1 MGQTLVGILLNAAMH
16 GGVPRLRTG
25 QESLANYEEAAAAY
39 GLTPCFVKLSD
50 IDTQS
55 GFSSVYIKKGAQGY
69 RRQVVPTPE
78 IIHNRAI
85 YDPHSSGVER
95 LLQQGIQVYNRCN
108 RYGKDQIHALLEQN
122 RELQAALPATS
133 SGLSGLKEMMD
144 RYPDLILKPC
154 RGSVGNGVMRLTRS
168 SGGRWIWSYSPAGRG
183 RWFHRPVRPDVLPQA
198 LRARLAAVPYLVQER
213 IPLAE
218 IGGRPF
224 DLRVSVQRGWGGAWQ
239 VTGMFAKLAAP
250 GGFVSNIARGGE
262 ALKTSLAL
270 EKAFSGEEAA
280 RIRMSVLSL
289 SLAIA
294 RELEQSLPGLAD
306 LGLDIGVTKQGSLYF
321 IECNG
326 RDQRY
331 GFRKAGL
338 SGVWKDSYRQPM
350 GYARYLHE
358 AALRMNSY

>member
-1 MGQTLVGILLNAAMH
+1 
-16 GGVPRLRTG
+16 
-25 QESLANYEEAAAAY
+25 
-39 GLTPCFVKLSD
+39 
-50 IDTQS
+50 
-55 GFSSVYIKKGAQGY
+55 
-69 RRQVVPTPE
+69 
-78 IIHNRAI
+78 
-85 YDPHSSGVER
+85 
-95 LLQQGIQVYNRCN
+95 
-108 RYGKDQIHALLEQN
+108 
-122 RELQAALPATS
+122 
-133 SGLSGLKEMMD
+133 
-144 RYPDLILKPC
+144 
-154 RGSVGNGVMRLTRS
+154 
-168 SGGRWIWSYSPAGRG
+168 
-183 RWFHRPVRPDVLPQA
+183 
-198 LRARLAAVPYLVQER
+198 
-213 IPLAE
+213 
-218 IGGRPF
+218 
-224 DLRVSVQRGWGGAWQ
+224 
-239 VTGMFAKLAAP
+239 MFAKLAAP

>member
-1 MGQTLVGILLNAAMH
+1 MGQKLVGILLNAAVH
-16 GGVPRLRTG
+16 GGVPRLKTG

-39 GLTPCFVKLSD
+39 GLTPCYLKLSD

-55 GFSSVYIKKGAQGY
+55 GFSRAYIKGSKGY
-69 RRQVVPTPE
+69 RSNIIPTPE
-78 IIHNRAI
+78 VIHNRAI
-85 YDPHSSGVER
+85 YDQGSSGVER
-95 LLQQGIQVYNRCN
+95 LLLQGIQVYNTCN
-108 RYGKDQIHALLEQN
+108 RYGKDQIHGLLAQN
-122 RELQAALPATS
+122 RELQSVLPATS
-133 SGLSGLKEMMD
+133 AGTSGLKEMMD
-144 RYPDLILKPC
+144 SYPDLILKPC
-154 RGSVGNGVMRLTRS
+154 RGSVGNGVMRLTRRS
-168 SGGRWIWSYSPAGRG
+168 AGRWIWSFSPLRSKRWYSV
-183 RWFHRPVRPDVLPQA
+183 PVHQKALPGA
-198 LRARLAAVPYLVQER
+198 LRARLSSVPYLVQER

-224 DLRVSVQRGWGGAWQ
+224 DLRVTVQRGWGGEWQ
-239 VTGMFAKLAAP
+239 VTGMFAKRAAP

-262 ALKTSLAL
+262 ALNPSSAL
-270 EKAFSGEEAA
+270 EQAFPGEAAA

-294 RELEQSLPGLAD
+294 RVLEQSLPGLAD
-306 LGLDIGVTKQGSLYF
+306 LGLDIGVTNDGRLYF

-338 SGVWKDSYRQPM
+338 SQVWKDSYRRPM